1 MILPTGPLGKTTKKK
16 LPQTNPQI
24 LKDFRNIN
32 CFVKH
37 PGYTFQ
43 GYVGEILEW
52 NKPKEGQVVHLF
64 FFHAV
69 LLCRCSISEAPE
81 ISHGYHQGSPDFFQ
95 KYLKWRNPHRHMS
108 CMWYGL
114 CKAIYPP
121 PNIPENQVQYL
132 DFRYLRFLVIVP
144 SKKVGSTKPPP
155 EGKDYKLYMFPANWG
170 IIHMPPIPPF
180 KGTRNSYWRVEY
192 PQLPVPFGT
201 ACAMATRAVR
211 KSSNREMCG
220 KKSLVLVLVEIEKF
234 EKTKLYNTWIG
245 ICSHEISVGMCYHLM
260 CLDDVWLDENRFM
273 WEAPINDAMVARR
286 LQNAAA
292 TLGHFIDQRELSK
305 ATQTNHF
312 QTHSQKLTWRSLEKI
327 PHFSIGNTSTHSCWR
342 NSSDRHVSFSAIVEH
357 LLPQVGL
364 WKKNNPSSSSSP
376 KKFGT
381 QGTSLVT

>member
-1 MILPTGPLGKTTKKK
+1 M
-16 LPQTNPQI
+16 
-24 LKDFRNIN
+24 
-32 CFVKH
+32 KH

-170 IIHMPPIPPF
+170 IIHMPPIPLLREPETAIEGLSTPNCQF
-180 KGTRNSYWRVEY
+180 HLVPLAPWRREQFESRPTVK
-192 PQLPVPFGT
+192 
-201 ACAMATRAVR
+201 CA
-211 KSSNREMCG
+211 
-220 KKSLVLVLVEIEKF
+220 EK
-234 EKTKLYNTWIG
+234 
-245 ICSHEISVGMCYHLM
+245 
-260 CLDDVWLDENRFM
+260 
-273 WEAPINDAMVARR
+273 
-286 LQNAAA
+286 
-292 TLGHFIDQRELSK
+292 
-305 ATQTNHF
+305 
-312 QTHSQKLTWRSLEKI
+312 
-327 PHFSIGNTSTHSCWR
+327 
-342 NSSDRHVSFSAIVEH
+342 
-357 LLPQVGL
+357 
-364 WKKNNPSSSSSP
+364 NP
-376 KKFGT
+376 
-381 QGTSLVT
+381 